1 MVFVKGFCIGVQLV
15 ARKADTF
22 PEHVSSFSIAILV
35 EINFAGAVN
44 PLLSRRP
51 IAAAAPAM
59 ELAEDGSERIPLQ
72 YHCRIGASM
81 DKNRLSTPLY
91 GRRRIEKDTDYI
103 ANGNDR
109 RSDGEEYGC
118 S

>member
-1 MVFVKGFCIGVQLV
+1 MFVKGFCIGAQLV
-15 ARKADTF
+15 ARKADAL
-22 PEHVSSFSIAILV
+22 PEHVSSISIAILL
-35 EINFAGAVN
+35 ETNFAGAIN

-51 IAAAAPAM
+51 IAAVAPVM
-59 ELAEDGSERIPLQ
+59 ESAENGSERTPLQ

-81 DKNRLSTPLY
+81 DKSCLSTPLY
-91 GRRRIEKDTDYI
+91 GRSRIEKDADYI

-109 RSDGEEYGC
+109 GSDGEEYGC